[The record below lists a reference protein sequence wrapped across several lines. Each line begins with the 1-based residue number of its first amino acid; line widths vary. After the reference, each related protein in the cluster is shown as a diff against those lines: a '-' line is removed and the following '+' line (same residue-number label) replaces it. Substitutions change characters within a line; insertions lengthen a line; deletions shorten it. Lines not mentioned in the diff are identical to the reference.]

1 VKMEA
6 LAGRRILV
14 VEDEYL
20 IMTDIASSLEQAGA
34 EVVGPAATVDEAL
47 RLVGDPSRIDAALL
61 DINLRGVMAFPVA
74 DALADRGVPFVFSTG
89 YDRSILP
96 PRYAKAAFCEKP
108 SELSQIIRTLVA

>member
-1 VKMEA
+1 MEA

-20 IMTDIASSLEQAGA
+20 IMTDIASGLEQAGA
-34 EVVGPAATVDEAL
+34 EVVGPAATVDDAL
-47 RLVGDPSRIDAALL
+47 RLVRDASRIDAAIL

-96 PRYAKAAFCEKP
+96 QRYAKAPFCEKP
-108 SELSQIIRTLVA
+108 SELNHIVRTLVG

>member
-1 VKMEA
+1 MEA

-20 IMTDIASSLEQAGA
+20 IMTDIACGLKRAGA
-34 EVVGPAATVDEAL
+34 EVVGPAATIVEAL
-47 RLVGDPSRIDAALL
+47 RLLRDASRIDAAIL

-74 DALADRGVPFVFSTG
+74 DALSDRGVPFVFSTG

-96 PRYAKAAFCEKP
+96 LRYAKAPFCEKP
-108 SELSQIIRTLVA
+108 VELNQIIRTLVA